1 MRVWLLMTKKEKN
14 EPDAAPFGYVP
25 LGWDIQSRGDG
36 SGGNDMT
43 TVIVR
48 AGDSLWSIAQNN
60 QTSVEALRAANPQ
73 LRNPNLLRVGESLSL
88 PQDSFERTGQV
99 PSELSQSDFLKRFQG
114 TSIDLDSLGRDER
127 VSSSVHT
134 ALGRADRDRD
144 GRLSG
149 ENELRAAFGVLDT
162 FDRNGRR
169 ESIALV
175 RSGRML
181 ALGKVIDVMSQVGSD
196 GSTQRAPGTRETPS
210 LNAVSRG
217 AVLELGDVGQ
227 PVKAMQSRLMQ
238 LGYPIGL
245 SGRYDPETLEVVRR
259 FQNDHAVEETG
270 RFGPTT
276 LGVLIKAEQQ
286 SRENGEALARFV
298 ESGGELGIG
307 QSGATVVDLQ
317 RFLNRRG
324 FGLTEDG
331 IFGPATKRAVQAFQ
345 LRNTLAATGR
355 VGASTFDKLKVSPR
369 FDGLTGKELRAIT
382 PNLSVERAESL
393 SGYLNLAMAEADIS
407 TPQRQAMFLGQVA
420 HESGGFR
427 YSEELASGAAYEW
440 RRDLGNIYAGD
451 GRRYKGRGF
460 IQLTG
465 RANYRDAGRAL
476 GLDLI
481 NNPTLAAT
489 DLNAARVAAWYW
501 DSRDLNSPADQGNF
515 LEVTRRINGGT
526 NGYWDRMRYYNRA
539 QEVLV

>member
-1 MRVWLLMTKKEKN
+1 
-14 EPDAAPFGYVP
+14 
-25 LGWDIQSRGDG
+25 
-36 SGGNDMT
+36 MT

-60 QTSVEALRAANPQ
+60 QTSVEALQAANPQ
-73 LRNPNLLRVGESLSL
+73 LQDPNLLRVGESLSL
-88 PQDSFERTGQV
+88 PQDSFERTGQG
-99 PSELSQSDFLKRFQG
+99 PTELGQSDFVKRFQG
-114 TSIDLDSLGRDER
+114 ASIDLDSLGRDER

-134 ALGRADRDRD
+134 ALGRADRDGN

-149 ENELRAAFGVLDT
+149 ENELRTAFGVLDT

-169 ESIALV
+169 ESIALT
-175 RSGRML
+175 RSGRTL
-181 ALGKVIDVMSQVGSD
+181 ALGKVIDAMSQVGSD
-196 GSTQRAPGTRETPS
+196 GSTQRERGSRETPS

-217 AVLELGDVGQ
+217 AVLEMGDAGNS
-227 PVKAMQSRLMQ
+227 VKTLQSRFVQ

-245 SGRYDPETLEVVRR
+245 TGRYDTETLEVVRR

-270 RFGPTT
+270 RFGSTT

-286 SRENGEALARFV
+286 NRDNGEALARFV

-307 QSGATVVDLQ
+307 QSGAAAVDLQ

-420 HESGGFR
+420 HESGGFC

>member
-1 MRVWLLMTKKEKN
+1 MRVRWPATNKEKN
-14 EPDAAPFGYVP
+14 EPNATPFGYVP

-88 PQDSFERTGQV
+88 PQDSFERINQG
-99 PSELSQSDFLKRFQG
+99 PSELSQSDFLKRFRG
-114 TSIDLDSLGRDER
+114 ASIDLDALGRDVR
-127 VSSSVHT
+127 VSSSVQT
-134 ALGRADRDRD
+134 ALGRADRDRN

-149 ENELRAAFGVLDT
+149 ESELRAAFGVLDT

-169 ESIALV
+169 ESIALTRNG
-175 RSGRML
+175 RSL
-181 ALGKVIDVMSQVGSD
+181 ALGKVIDSMSQVGSD
-196 GSTQRAPGTRETPS
+196 GITQREPVSRETPS

-217 AVLELGDVGQ
+217 AVLEMGDAGSS
-227 PVKAMQSRLMQ
+227 VKALQSRFMQ
-238 LGYPIGL
+238 LGYPIAL
-245 SGRYDPETLEVVRR
+245 TGRYDTDTLEVVRR
-259 FQNDHAVEETG
+259 FQNDHAVEATG
-270 RFGPTT
+270 RFGSTT
-276 LGVLIKAEQQ
+276 LEVLIKAEQRN
-286 SRENGEALARFV
+286 RESGEALVRFV

-307 QSGATVVDLQ
+307 QSGAAVVDLQ

-324 FGLTEDG
+324 FGLNEDG

-345 LRNTLAATGR
+345 SRNALAAIGR
-355 VGASTFDKLKVSPR
+355 VGASTLEELRASPR
-369 FDGLTGKELRAIT
+369 FDGLTGKDLRAIT
-382 PNLSVERAESL
+382 PNLGIERAESL
-393 SGYLNLAMAEADIS
+393 SGFLNLAMAEADIS

-465 RANYRDAGRAL
+465 RANYREAGRAL

-481 NNPTLAAT
+481 NNPALAAT

-501 DSRDLNSPADQGNF
+501 DSRELNSPADQGNF